1 MDAKVNTL
9 SDYIFESVGLWQTL
23 KHRSLPSIE
32 ILMTRKAKEVFLIT
46 LNYFKTIHQF
56 YSNVTKP

>member
-9 SDYIFESVGLWQTL
+9 GDYIFESVGLWQTL

-56 YSNVTKP
+56 Y

>member
-1 MDAKVNTL
+1 MNTL

-32 ILMTRKAKEVFLIT
+32 ILMTKKAKEVFLIT